1 MKVSYGRGIL
11 AVLVVAAGAV
21 AILFWWNRGDAVEP
35 RSATRGTAP
44 ARTYIPDKVALRA
57 PSSAKASTDEPAN
70 PSPDEPPVSDD
81 FDDNPLANV
90 LRPLLANDVQLDT
103 FMYYH
108 NRPLL
113 DAATNVHYHEF
124 LSDPAMFANVKQ
136 DLLYPEETKVSQG
149 ASIKRL
155 MKIDYLREA
164 LEWKENPQRAEL
176 IALVEE
182 MLLTDNYPAGM
193 GMDMRISLSGN
204 KMELYELLFDI
215 APDRAVAVLEK
226 SKGTRLE
233 AMLAWIANSLET
245 RRQIEAKLD
254 TEVRPPS
261 SPPP

>member
-11 AVLVVAAGAV
+11 AALVVAAGAV
-21 AILFWWNRGDAVEP
+21 AVLFWWRHGGAAATQ
-35 RSATRGTAP
+35 SSTRGNAP
-44 ARTYIPDKVALRA
+44 ARAHAPDLAALRA
-57 PSSAKASTDEPAN
+57 PSSTKQGAEPTNAT
-70 PSPDEPPVSDD
+70 PDEPPVSDD
-81 FDDNPLANV
+81 YDDNPLANV

-113 DAATNVHYHEF
+113 DAASNVRYHEF
-124 LSDPAMFANVKQ
+124 LSDPAMFSNVKH

-182 MLLTDNYPAGM
+182 LILTDNYPAGM
-193 GMDMRISLSGN
+193 TMDMRLSLSGN
-204 KMELYELLFDI
+204 KMELYELLSDV
-215 APDRAVAVLEK
+215 APDRALAVLEA

-233 AMLAWIANSLET
+233 EMLAWIANSLQT
-245 RRQIEAKLD
+245 RRQIEASLE
-254 TEVRPPS
+254 TEVRP
-261 SPPP
+261 